1 LEGASSILTIII
13 YAINTHHHQEVTGF
27 SLACGCNA
35 MSESNNADAG
45 ANPSLDATN
54 TKAHGK
60 GTYFF
65 PSSEDREGG
74 PTPAD

>member
-1 LEGASSILTIII
+1 MPSLILTIIT

-27 SLACGCNA
+27 TSLACGCNA

-60 GTYFF
+60 GTVAF
-65 PSSEDREGG
+65 PSSED
-74 PTPAD
+74 